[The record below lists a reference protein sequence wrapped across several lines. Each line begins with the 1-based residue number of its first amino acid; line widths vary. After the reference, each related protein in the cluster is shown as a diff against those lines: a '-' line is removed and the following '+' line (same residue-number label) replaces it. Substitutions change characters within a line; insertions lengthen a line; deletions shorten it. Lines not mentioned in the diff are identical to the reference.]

1 MLLNNSLILYGTL
14 TLRINKSRTR
24 VHLTLTR
31 RINKSTPLAR
41 MELTEARQ
49 IIARLRFSDT
59 DDKRQSPLFGID
71 GRLQTSMLY
80 KLLKS
85 NQSQL
90 DAKAKF
96 IWSSSTPPRVQ
107 FFGWLLISD
116 KIQSRVN
123 LQKWKVL
130 EEATCEL
137 CQHQPETSLHL
148 LFWCPATANFWRRLG
163 FLVPSD
169 FDVGELHHLT
179 RPPNI
184 PALHFE
190 TFVLLCCL
198 QLWKRRNGVVFPR
211 REATVIQLLQNC
223 KAEARLWACR
233 LPRAD
238 AALGDV
244 WCSIFHQAM

>member
-1 MLLNNSLILYGTL
+1 
-14 TLRINKSRTR
+14 
-24 VHLTLTR
+24 
-31 RINKSTPLAR
+31 
-41 MELTEARQ
+41 
-49 IIARLRFSDT
+49 
-59 DDKRQSPLFGID
+59 
-71 GRLQTSMLY
+71 MLY

-85 NQSQL
+85 NQSQP

-123 LQKWKVL
+123 LQKRKVL

-148 LFWCPATANFWRRLG
+148 LFWCPAAANFWRRLG

-169 FDVGELHHLT
+169 FDVGELHHLS
-179 RPPNI
+179 RPPRI

-190 TFVLLCCL
+190 TFVLLCCW
-198 QLWKRRNGVVFPR
+198 QLWKRRNGFTFR
-211 REATVIQLLQNC
+211 GETMGLRQTLQTCRSTEA
-223 KAEARLWACR
+223 AWSCR
-233 LPRAD
+233 LPSAD
-238 AALGDV
+238 RHISDQ
-244 WCSIFHQAM
+244 WCNLFSLAI